1 MSNNEYLAHTRL
13 QNISRAL
20 AHEAADALEPDAG
33 QPIDDAAR
41 ERLADDLYRA
51 LATNLPPLRSLV
63 AA

>member
-41 ERLADDLYRA
+41 ERLAVA
-51 LATNLPPLRSLV
+51 LQAALMANIPPLPNLV
-63 AA
+63 QA